1 MKKLSEFLEDS
12 RNRTNNNTING
23 FVILKPGFLS
33 YEEPFCNLLTNNG
46 WNIIEK
52 KRCRLTPDQA
62 AKLYVNLN
70 DKPFYNDLCQ
80 YMSSDNCLCCRC
92 SKDCEKPI
100 EDMKA
105 LKDKVRNQWGIDD
118 MKNAM
123 HSSDSIDAV
132 NAESKLCM
140 DCGNVVESLNE
151 ADENIAG
158 HVENAEAYNKEL
170 VHKLQVAFA
179 EEINAWYQYLIVIPF
194 LHGQE
199 RKNIED
205 FYKTAAED
213 EYEDH
218 ALWLLNRINE
228 LGHTPDE
235 ILDIYQLNN
244 VADHKFIVP
253 NNDFDV
259 KKSLLQNVEAEKGA
273 IETYADL
280 VNFTKGVDPV
290 THRKM
295 KQILADEEEHLS
307 ELNDFLAD
315 LK

>member
-1 MKKLSEFLEDS
+1 MKKLSKFLEDS
-12 RNRTNNNTING
+12 QNKAPMRING
-23 FVILKPGFLS
+23 FAILKPGFLS
-33 YEEPFCNLLTNNG
+33 YEEPFCNMLQNNG

-52 KRCRLTPDQA
+52 KRCKLTPDQA

-70 DKPFYNDLCQ
+70 EKPFYNDLCQ

-92 SKDCEKPI
+92 SKDCEDPI
-100 EDMKA
+100 GDMKA
-105 LKDKVRNQWGIDD
+105 LKTKVRDQWGIDD
-118 MKNAM
+118 MRNAM
-123 HSSDSIDAV
+123 HSSDSQEAV
-132 NAESKLCM
+132 DAESKLCM
-140 DCGNVVESLNE
+140 ECNGVAESLNE
-151 ADENIAG
+151 ANENITDV
-158 HVENAEAYNKEL
+158 VENPDVYNNEL

-199 RKNIED
+199 RKNIEE

-235 ILDIYQLNN
+235 ILDMYQLNN
-244 VADHKFIVP
+244 LADHKFIIP

-259 KKSLLQNVEAEKGA
+259 KKSLLQNIEAEKGA
-273 IETYADL
+273 IETYIDL
-280 VNFTKGVDPV
+280 VNFTKGIDPV

-295 KQILADEEEHLS
+295 KQILADEQEHLT

-315 LK
+315 IQ